1 MCLDAA
7 AKHLVAELASVWAAV
22 NLINLNYSVYT
33 NKQAAALDAAGAS
46 DGLALG
52 EKKGAKATAHKSF
65 ASGQLSPSLRDTN
78 NTRNVSQLAR

>member
-33 NKQAAALDAAGAS
+33 NKQAEALDAAGAS
-46 DGLALG
+46 DGPALG
-52 EKKGAKATAHKSF
+52 EKKGVKTTAHKSL
-65 ASGQLSPSLRDTN
+65 ALGWVSPSLWDKN
-78 NTRNVSQLAR
+78 NTRDIFKLAR